1 MLIKFL
7 KTDFLGNAFTLIEV
21 LLALAI
27 LGIGLVSVL
36 SIFVVGA
43 NSVRR
48 SVETTEA
55 SFIAQMV
62 LEEFKRIGH
71 QDPNNITN
79 ANIPAFPSH
88 YGSYTALANVSAVSG
103 ISNIANVD
111 LTVSKG
117 NREIAEFTT
126 YITKYEP

>member
-1 MLIKFL
+1 MYNFIK
-7 KTDFLGNAFTLIEV
+7 KAFTLIEI

-43 NSVRR
+43 NSVRS

-79 ANIPAFPSH
+79 ANIPTLPPH
-88 YGSYTALANVSAVSG
+88 YYNSSYSASANVSAVSNVN
-103 ISNIANVD
+103 NIASVD
-111 LTVSKG
+111 LTVSKS
-117 NREIAEFTT
+117 NRVIAEFTT